1 MSHSH
6 PIAHGSSL
14 CARLCGAAL
23 LLWGL
28 LLSSPLAAQP
38 ATGDWLLGQAV
49 ARAAIHHDAQ
59 RRELTIANGL
69 ISRTI
74 RIAPNAATVGFDNL
88 TTRETLLRAVAPEA
102 EVEIDGRRYA
112 IGGLVGQPN
121 LAYLRPDWVEALT
134 ADAGAFQFERFETG
148 APVQRMAWTR
158 ARHASHSAWPPPG
171 VSLTLWF
178 VPPSGALPGVTVA
191 VHYELYD
198 GIPLLAKWI
207 TIHNRGTRSLRLN
220 SFKSEILR
228 VVETES
234 QVDPS
239 PEWQRPRLTVLTD
252 FAFGG
257 MSVASL
263 HRAVFWTDDP
273 AYTTQVNYA
282 LKTPCLLEVKPPLGP
297 DVDIVAGAEFTGI
310 RAFELVHD
318 TDDRERQGLAIRR
331 LYRLMAPWATENPLM
346 LHLTS
351 TDPEVVRTAI
361 DQAADTGFEMVILS
375 FGSGL
380 NMEDVSPANLAK
392 FKALR
397 EYATRKGIEFGG
409 YSLLASRRISDD
421 HDVINP
427 TTGTTGG
434 AIFGNSPCL
443 NSTWGQDY
451 FARLKTFIEET
462 GFTVLEHDG
471 SYPGDVCA
479 STRHPGHRGLS
490 DSQWTQYRRITEFYR
505 WARERGMYLNV
516 PDNYFLAG
524 SNKTGMG
531 YRETN
536 WSLPREQQHVHARQ
550 NLFDGTWTKT
560 PSMGWMFVPLVQYHG
575 GGAAAT
581 LEPLREHLDDYEQ
594 HLANALGY
602 GAQACYRG
610 PRLYDSPET
619 RAAVVKWVTW
629 FKRYRD
635 ILESDVIH
643 VRRADGRNL
652 DAVLHV
658 NPALPIKGL
667 AMIYNPGDTP
677 LTQDITLPLYY
688 AGSSETALVAERD
701 GTPVRMT
708 LDRHDRVTVRATVE
722 ARSHTWFVI
731 R

>member
-1 MSHSH
+1 
-6 PIAHGSSL
+6 
-14 CARLCGAAL
+14 
-23 LLWGL
+23 
-28 LLSSPLAAQP
+28 
-38 ATGDWLLGQAV
+38 
-49 ARAAIHHDAQ
+49 
-59 RRELTIANGL
+59 
-69 ISRTI
+69 
-74 RIAPNAATVGFDNL
+74 
-88 TTRETLLRAVAPEA
+88 
-102 EVEIDGRRYA
+102 
-112 IGGLVGQPN
+112 
-121 LAYLRPDWVEALT
+121 
-134 ADAGAFQFERFETG
+134 
-148 APVQRMAWTR
+148 
-158 ARHASHSAWPPPG
+158 
-171 VSLTLWF
+171 
-178 VPPSGALPGVTVA
+178 
-191 VHYELYD
+191 
-198 GIPLLAKWI
+198 
-207 TIHNRGTRSLRLN
+207 
-220 SFKSEILR
+220 
-228 VVETES
+228 
-234 QVDPS
+234 
-239 PEWQRPRLTVLTD
+239 
-252 FAFGG
+252 
-257 MSVASL
+257 
-263 HRAVFWTDDP
+263 
-273 AYTTQVNYA
+273 
-282 LKTPCLLEVKPPLGP
+282 
-297 DVDIVAGAEFTGI
+297 
-310 RAFELVHD
+310 
-318 TDDRERQGLAIRR
+318 
-331 LYRLMAPWATENPLM
+331 
-346 LHLTS
+346 
-351 TDPEVVRTAI
+351 
-361 DQAADTGFEMVILS
+361 
-375 FGSGL
+375 
-380 NMEDVSPANLAK
+380 VSPANLAK

-421 HDVINP
+421 HDVIDP
-427 TTGTTGG
+427 RTGTTGG

-462 GFTVLEHDG
+462 GFSVLEHDG

-479 STRHPGHRGLS
+479 STRHPGHRGLD
-490 DSQWTQYRRITEFYR
+490 DSQWTQYQRITEFYR
-505 WARERGMYLNV
+505 WARARGMYLNV

-550 NLFDGTWTKT
+550 NLFDGTWMKT

-619 RAAVVKWVTW
+619 RAAVVRWVTW

-658 NPALPIKGL
+658 NPALPTKGL
-667 AMIYNPGDTP
+667 AMIYNPGDAP

-688 AGSSETALVAERD
+688 AGVSDTALVAERD
-701 GTPVRMT
+701 GTPIRMT

-722 ARSHTWFVI
+722 PRSNTWFVI